1 MIRIIDHT
9 KLPWGD
15 TMDGGV
21 RMDDKGVGSGL
32 LQGAG
37 EILGGM
43 ADLEG
48 DRETGIQGIRETCTP
63 LRGLGGEP
71 VHVMDG
77 EIRLIGRRRIIA
89 MRDIKDVIGDI
100 LFDDKPGA
108 T

>member
-43 ADLEG
+43 ADLEPYPP
-48 DRETGIQGIRETCTP
+48 P

-71 VHVMDG
+71 MHVMDG
-77 EIRLIGRRRIIA
+77 KIRLIG
-89 MRDIKDVIGDI
+89 
-100 LFDDKPGA
+100 
-108 T
+108 